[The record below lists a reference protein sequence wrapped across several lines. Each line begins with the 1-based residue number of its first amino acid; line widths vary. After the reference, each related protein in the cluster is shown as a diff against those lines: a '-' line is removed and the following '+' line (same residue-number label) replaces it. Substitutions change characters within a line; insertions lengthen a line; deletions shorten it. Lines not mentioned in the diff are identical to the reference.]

1 MRQDEERNEQLEEL
15 DLPLTELIN
24 SLKVLDNPSNK
35 TIILDTTRIL
45 IVLIHSRSNASREK
59 NPAGTPMW

>member
-59 NPAGTPMW
+59 NPAGTPM